1 VAAAVGTPVVE
12 LYALTNPQHTP
23 WQVRSRV
30 LFQDVPCRF
39 CFKSICPAGHHECL
53 AGVAPERVVEAV
65 LELLRPVSAP
75 GGSVSAA
82 AAADPDARA
91 DARALDASAG

>member
-1 VAAAVGTPVVE
+1 VAAAVGTPVVA

-23 WQVRSRV
+23 WHVRSRV

-39 CFKSICPAGHHECL
+39 CFKSICPAGHHVCL

-65 LELLRPVSAP
+65 LELLGVMAAPEAATTPAVSPVPS
-75 GGSVSAA
+75 G
-82 AAADPDARA
+82 
-91 DARALDASAG
+91 